1 MDLTQKA
8 MQAVHFLKVPQT
20 SNTLLF
26 YSLASSYGEFIQLH

>member
-26 YSLASSYGEFIQLH
+26 YSSYGEFIQLH